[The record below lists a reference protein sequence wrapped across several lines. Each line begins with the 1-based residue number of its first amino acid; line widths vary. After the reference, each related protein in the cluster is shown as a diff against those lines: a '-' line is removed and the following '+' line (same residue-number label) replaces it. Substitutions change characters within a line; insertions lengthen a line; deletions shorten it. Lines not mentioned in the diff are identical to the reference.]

1 MNWLLKGEPYEV
13 QAEAIRKAAGR
24 RGFGFFMEMGLGK
37 TATAYA
43 EFANLLESDLVDT
56 MVVVCPQSLKQVWV
70 DEAEEWEL
78 GYGVETWPKPR
89 EDVPWHVLAIN
100 YEALIGAGGRYLDNF
115 MGNPLRDNRVYLV
128 MDESIHVKN
137 PRAKRTKRMIALAA
151 KAEYVRVLSG
161 APIVQSPLDLWGQMR
176 CIGELKGV
184 NPYAFRNRFCSM
196 GGYMGKQIVGAR
208 NEEELTG
215 IIEDHSFRAKK
226 SNWTNLPE
234 MLFNIR
240 NYKLTGEQ
248 SRQYLEM
255 KDQLVLNV
263 KDEVITAPM
272 VITQMMKLQ
281 QISSGFVID
290 EQGSTIELVEEKN
303 NPKLK
308 LTSEI
313 VEELDSKV
321 IIFAF
326 YKNSIKMLTELFDCA
341 CITGNQSPEVQT
353 AEKLSFN
360 EGSKKVMVAQLT
372 AGKYGHTLLGTKEM
386 PCHTSIFFENNYD
399 LDARIQAEARN
410 HRHGQHYPVTYV
422 DLVGT
427 QLDKKIVSALQKKQ
441 KMASAIV
448 DAVRSVGI
456 K

>member
-240 NYKLTGEQ
+240 NYNLTGEQ

-341 CITGNQSPEVQT
+341 CITGNQSPDVQT
-353 AEKLSFN
+353 SEKRSFN
-360 EGSKKVMVAQLT
+360 EGTKKVMVAQLT